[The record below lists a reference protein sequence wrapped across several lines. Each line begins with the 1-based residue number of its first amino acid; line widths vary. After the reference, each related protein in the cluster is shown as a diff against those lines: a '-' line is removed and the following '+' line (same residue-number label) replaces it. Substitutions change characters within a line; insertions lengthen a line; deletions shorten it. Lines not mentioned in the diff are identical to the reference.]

1 MTLLLANLVDI
12 ACTINEV
19 YWLWRFVDLFF
30 GRRRGFRRGAGKG
43 FSGRSHRLMQGIR
56 ILIPVTVTMIMNQF
70 MLVSSYTTIAILA
83 LCVFMACI
91 FRKCSFIDA
100 AAVVGVY
107 FAALSVMGGIEVSIT
122 GMLGGE
128 PLVYRTT
135 AEQGCIR
142 ILYQLI
148 CGPIWYGF
156 CFFFIC
162 RLNKW
167 KNIIGS
173 RIRIFAYVSVLWW
186 FGYAFIF
193 QQMVLSFDIS
203 INKTWY
209 LFLIITIGVIFFIYA
224 VIRERK
230 MQEKM
235 QTLDNQNRILEDKYA
250 QFSDFY
256 CTNAKL
262 YHDMKHHLNAMD
274 YMLDQGNVEDAK
286 RYIKSIKESAVPL
299 DVKTRTGIDM
309 IDALLGGME
318 RKAEEKAI
326 SLSIETQMFLQDV
339 SIEKRELC
347 ALFGNLLEN
356 ALEAARSEIR
366 VLIKEYQGMLLVQ
379 VQNDY
384 QTEPVMRNGR
394 FQTHKTDK
402 LRHGWGMQ
410 SIEDVVAR
418 HDGSIDYRIRD
429 GWFYVDILI
438 SI

>member
-1 MTLLLANLVDI
+1 MVL
-12 ACTINEV
+12 
-19 YWLWRFVDLFF
+19 
-30 GRRRGFRRGAGKG
+30 
-43 FSGRSHRLMQGIR
+43 
-56 ILIPVTVTMIMNQF
+56 
-70 MLVSSYTTIAILA
+70 
-83 LCVFMACI
+83 
-91 FRKCSFIDA
+91 
-100 AAVVGVY
+100 
-107 FAALSVMGGIEVSIT
+107 
-122 GMLGGE
+122 
-128 PLVYRTT
+128 
-135 AEQGCIR
+135 
-142 ILYQLI
+142 
-148 CGPIWYGF
+148 F
-156 CFFFIC
+156 CFFLIC
-162 RLNKW
+162 KLNKW
-167 KNIIGS
+167 KHIGY
-173 RIRIFAYVSVLWW
+173 RIKTFAYVSVLWW

-209 LFLIITIGVIFFIYA
+209 LFLGITIGVIFFIYA
-224 VIRERK
+224 VMRERK

-235 QTLDNQNRILEDKYA
+235 RTLDNQNRILEDKYA

-256 CTNAKL
+256 CNNAKL

-286 RYIKSIKESAVPL
+286 RYIKSMKESAVPL

-326 SLSIETQMFLQDV
+326 SLSIEAQMFLQDI

-366 VLIKEYQGMLLVQ
+366 VLIKEHQGMLLVQ
-379 VQNDY
+379 VHNDY

-418 HDGSIDYRIRD
+418 HDGSIDYRTRD